1 MSEKTKP
8 MTKQQRLQLIKE
20 IVERLNKE
28 KFES

>member
-1 MSEKTKP
+1 MKEKPKP
-8 MTKQQRLQLIKE
+8 MTKKERLQLIKE